1 MPLKEQLES
10 ILERR
15 KKRDLCRSL
24 VIASPSSVDFSSN
37 DFLGLSRNKVLNE
50 KFLNTL
56 ITFPHPPLGST
67 GSRLLDGNSSYA
79 ESLDKFLAEFHNAE
93 SALMFTSGFDA
104 NVGFFSSVPQPGDAV
119 IIDEFVHASV
129 HDGVRNSRASLITSF
144 KHNDVENLKLV
155 LENVITKIGTKNNIF
170 VAVESLYSMD
180 GDFSPLKE
188 IVETLRPFNAYLF
201 VDEACIDLN
210 SYQMSVAEF
219 SPYNYVKLISQKY
232 TTIAHS
238 NGVYGY
244 QGRGIV
250 SELGLERH
258 VFARLHTFGKALA
271 SNGAV
276 ILGPKILRS
285 YLINYARPLIFSTF
299 LSYNNLISIKCSY
312 EVMSSEIGDQ
322 LRQNLMKLI
331 NIFRSNIKLPHDV
344 LLPSTSAIQG
354 IIVPGNENA
363 VKLSRIIQKVGY
375 NVKPIRSPT
384 VPVGKER
391 VRICIHAD
399 NTEEEILGLISVIE
413 DYFKENMGIRNN
425 YISRL

>member
-1 MPLKEQLES
+1 NK
-10 ILERR
+10 IL
-15 KKRDLCRSL
+15 
-24 VIASPSSVDFSSN
+24 N
-37 DFLGLSRNKVLNE
+37 D

-56 ITFPHPPLGST
+56 ITFPHPILGST

-79 ESLDKFLAEFHNAE
+79 ESLDTFLAEFHNAE

-104 NVGFFSSVPQPGDAV
+104 NVGFFSSVPQPGDAI

-129 HDGVRNSRASLITSF
+129 HDGVRNSRASLVTSF
-144 KHNDVENLKLV
+144 KHNDIENLKLV
-155 LENVITKIGTKNNIF
+155 LENVIRKIGTKSNIF
-170 VAVESLYSMD
+170 VAVEGLYSMD

-188 IVETLRPFNAYLF
+188 IVETLKPFNTYLF
-201 VDEACIDLN
+201 VDEACIDLKN
-210 SYQMSVAEF
+210 SYKMSVAKR
-219 SPYNYVKLISQKY
+219 KL
-232 TTIAHS
+232 AHS

-250 SELGLERH
+250 CELGLERH

-271 SNGAV
+271 SSGAA

-322 LRQNLMKLI
+322 LRQNLMNLI
-331 NIFRSNIKLPHDV
+331 KIFRSTIKLPHDV

-354 IIVPGNENA
+354 IIVPGNDNA
-363 VKLSRIIQKVGY
+363 VKLSRIIQKAGY

-413 DYFKENMGIRNN
+413 DYFKENRGIRNN
-425 YISRL
+425 LISSRL